1 MRGRVLAVAGVVAA
15 AAAAGGAA
23 AVLTAG
29 PDAPP
34 PVIDVADR
42 ALVAEGWAV
51 YAAHCASCHGASLEG
66 QPDWRTRGPDGLMPA
81 PPHDVTGHTWHHPPE
96 QLFGMVKHGLG
107 PYAPP
112 GYESAMPAYAGI
124 LSDREIRAV
133 LSYIASSWPEEVHR
147 RRAEAF
153 R

>member
-1 MRGRVLAVAGVVAA
+1 MRGRALAVAAAVAA

-29 PDAPP
+29 PDAQP

-42 ALVAEGWAV
+42 ALVAEGRTV

-81 PPHDVTGHTWHHPPE
+81 PPHDVAGHTWHHPPE

-112 GYESAMPAYAGI
+112 GYASAMPAYASV

-147 RRAEAF
+147 HRAEAF